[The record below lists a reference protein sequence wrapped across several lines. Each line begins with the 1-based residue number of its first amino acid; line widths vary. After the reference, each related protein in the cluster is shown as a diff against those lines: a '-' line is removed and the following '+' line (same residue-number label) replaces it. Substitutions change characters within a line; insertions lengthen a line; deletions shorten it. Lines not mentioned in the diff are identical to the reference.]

1 MNLFANP
8 VEAVMTVR
16 PASSVLVS
24 VVLAVFLS
32 PGAAAQS
39 GAKALFHGPA
49 GSTANPFGPV
59 GIQYWFENEQGT
71 RFTQAHDAGV
81 GARVR
86 LHVQC
91 NTEGWL
97 TVWMTDKS
105 QEGGVQLTP
114 EREWAGY
121 LMEPRRDY
129 VVPVEITVPAAG
141 SDTRVLI
148 LFARSQTEQVRTA
161 AQAREKIQRIS
172 MATARDGAS
181 AIVQETDTSTPGQV
195 GTYVVHRWGAQP
207 GVEIKIGHRR
217 PVETSRRHP

>member
-1 MNLFANP
+1 MTLRFASRFL
-8 VEAVMTVR
+8 A
-16 PASSVLVS
+16 S
-24 VVLAVFLS
+24 VVLAVFLT
-32 PGAAAQS
+32 PGAYAQS

-49 GSTANPFGPV
+49 GSTANPFAPV

-71 RFTQAHDAGV
+71 RFTQARDAGV
-81 GARVR
+81 GTRVR

-91 NTEGWL
+91 NTGGWL

-105 QEGGVQLTP
+105 QQGGIQLTP
-114 EREWAGY
+114 MEGEWSGH

-148 LFARSQTEQVRTA
+148 LFARSQTEQVPTA
-161 AQAREKIQRIS
+161 ADAREKIRRLS
-172 MATARDGAS
+172 MAAARDGAL

-195 GTYVVHRWGAQP
+195 ATYVVHRGGAQP
-207 GVEIKIGHRR
+207 GVEIDIGH
-217 PVETSRRHP
+217 